1 MKRNNRIIK
10 SALLTLASLI
20 IGFIAIAVP
29 FNLFYT
35 LTSEAMH
42 IVFIAEIIIYF
53 LVSMFFLIAYDKKK
67 QEKIKLENRHKE
79 RLQKIECVKRD
90 WIDIAA

>member
-29 FNLFYT
+29 FNLFNT